1 MKQLFL
7 ASLLGTTLAMSTAA
21 LAAGTDL
28 KTLEAAA
35 KAEGEVNSVGMP
47 DNWANWKGTW
57 DDLAKLYG
65 LKHIDTDM
73 SSAQEI
79 AKFKAEKDNASA
91 DIGDVGAAFG
101 PIAVKQEV
109 TQPYKP
115 STWAQVPDWAKDKDG
130 HWALAYTGTIAF
142 IMAKYGMNVI
152 DSGVAVL
159 SMHALWEVAN
169 KADIYEAYRGY
180 KAFIERA

>member
-7 ASLLGTTLAMSTAA
+7 ASLLGSTIAMCTAA
-21 LAAGTDL
+21 MAADTDL

-35 KAEGEVNSVGMP
+35 KAEGAVNSVGMP
-47 DNWANWKGTW
+47 DDWANWKGTW
-57 DDLAKLYG
+57 EDLAKTYG

-101 PIAVKQEV
+101 PIAVKQDV

-115 STWAQVPDWAKDKDG
+115 STWAQSAG
-130 HWALAYTGTIAF
+130 LGQGQRRALGPGLHRHHRVYRQQ
-142 IMAKYGMNVI
+142 
-152 DSGVAVL
+152 
-159 SMHALWEVAN
+159 
-169 KADIYEAYRGY
+169 EAAARL
-180 KAFIERA
+180 